1 MDLYSP
7 NAGRLRQGIEA
18 WVTTNTKDS
27 STVTPKQLWDA
38 AQAHLELQ
46 LDRNSYDTWLR
57 GVSFVDFVA
66 DDALFILGVSN
77 TYAQEMLQHR
87 LYPIV
92 RRALINLTGT
102 TVELRFDLL
111 KKREPELVA
120 SSDEDMPLFK
130 LLRQRDPHLADDQD
144 APSFEEVVRTPR
156 ISKDLPNGAL
166 NPKYVFERFIV
177 NRSNQMAY
185 EAARAVAEFPST
197 VYNPY
202 LIHSSTGL
210 GKTHLLQAVAHECMQ
225 RGLKTLYVT
234 SEVFTNEFMEAL
246 RTRTTAM
253 FQQKYRTVDVLIM
266 DDVQFIAG
274 KESTQEEFFHTFNA
288 IYQANRQIVLSS
300 DQHPSQIMTLDDRLR
315 SRFNSGLIADIA
327 APEYE
332 TRRIVLGMWAKE
344 RQNVSV
350 STESLDTLASKGA
363 RNFRELEGLFLQ
375 VVAQSRLGTVNP
387 NNPQQLDMTIE
398 TFQSPRERYTMERI
412 LEATAQKF
420 SVCAEDL
427 TTSKRAAVINTARQ
441 VAMYLAREF
450 TTLSLAQIG
459 AHFRRNHT
467 TVLHG
472 CSKVTDD
479 IAKDKVL
486 AQRVQAIRRA
496 LKEN

>member
-1 MDLYSP
+1 M
-7 NAGRLRQGIEA
+7 A
-18 WVTTNTKDS
+18 WVTINAKDS

-57 GVSFVDFVA
+57 GVSFIDFVA
-66 DDALFILGVSN
+66 DDALFILGVAN
-77 TYAQEMLQHR
+77 PYAQEMLQHR
-87 LYPIV
+87 LYPVV
-92 RRALINLTGT
+92 RRALINLTGSA
-102 TVELRFDLL
+102 VELRFELI
-111 KKREPELVA
+111 KKREPVEPVVSA
-120 SSDEDMPLFK
+120 DEDMPLFK
-130 LLRQRDPHLADDQD
+130 LLRQRDPHLADEQDQ
-144 APSFEEVVRTPR
+144 PSFEEVVRTPR
-156 ISKDLPNGAL
+156 VNKDLPHGDL

-202 LIHSSTGL
+202 FIHSSTGL
-210 GKTHLLQAVAHECMQ
+210 GKTHLLQAIAHECVR

-253 FQQKYRTVDVLIM
+253 FQQKYRTVDVLLV

-288 IYQANRQIVLSS
+288 LYQANRQIVLSS
-300 DQHPSQIMTLDDRLR
+300 DQHPSQIITLDDRLR
-315 SRFNSGLIADIA
+315 SRFTSGLIADVA
-327 APEYE
+327 TPEYE

-344 RQNVSV
+344 RQATHVSP
-350 STESLDTLASKGA
+350 EALDTLASKGA

-375 VVAQSRLGTVNP
+375 VIAQSRLGKINP

-427 TTSKRAAVINTARQ
+427 TTNKRAAVINTARQ

-450 TTLSLAQIG
+450 TVLSLAQIG
-459 AHFRRNHT
+459 AHFGRNHT

-472 CSKVTDD
+472 CSKV
-479 IAKDKVL
+479 AEVMEKDKLL

-496 LKEN
+496 LQES